1 MGNNLQKIKDFLC
14 LKPGYLK
21 TSNEKLAHRL
31 NVTTDEV
38 KQAKV
43 KYFSNRV
50 EELSLQ
56 EGLNPKNIKTIWLKE
71 KGQSIKYSINY
82 QNNPED
88 SSKQFQDNFKD
99 FLKDYKP
106 KCSNELALT
115 LPIVEG
121 CLLINIQDAHY
132 NKLDESGS
140 NNLNNRF
147 DKVFQSI
154 QVILEQCSKGY
165 LLDKVVYVIG
175 SDHFNSEWTNAT
187 TKGTAQQNMTSFH
200 EGFTEICNNE
210 ISIIELIRNYSD
222 NIEIVFIPGNHD
234 NYVSWHM
241 IHWLNAY
248 YRSSNIEFDI
258 NPDFTKCFR
267 YGNSGVMLN
276 HGDAMKPE
284 KLAGIFPQVFKK
296 EWSNCD
302 YQYVFIGDKHHIL
315 AKDINGIQFY
325 QLPALSSAKS
335 SWDLKNGYQVSKSEL
350 QAFFISKT
358 CGLKTIYKENL

>member
-1 MGNNLQKIKDFLC
+1 MIDNLKKIKDFLC

-21 TSNEKLAHRL
+21 TSNEKLAFRL
-31 NVTTDEV
+31 NVSIDEI
-38 KQAKV
+38 KEAKN

-56 EGLNPKNIKTIWLKE
+56 EGLDPKNIKTIWLKE

-88 SSKQFQDNFKD
+88 NSKKFQDNFKE

-106 KCSNELALT
+106 QPSNELLLT
-115 LPIVEG
+115 LPVTEG

-132 NKLDESGS
+132 NKLDETGS
-140 NNLNNRF
+140 NNLNKRF
-147 DKVFQSI
+147 DKTFESI
-154 QVILEQCSKGY
+154 QTVLEQTSKGY

-187 TKGTAQQNMTSFH
+187 TKGTLQQNIVDFH
-200 EGFTEICNNE
+200 KGFTEICNNE
-210 ISIIELIRNYSD
+210 ISIIQLIKNYT
-222 NIEIVFIPGNHD
+222 NNVEIVFIPGNHD
-234 NYVSWHM
+234 NYISWHM
-241 IHWLNAY
+241 IHWLQAY
-248 YRSSNIEFDI
+248 YRNSNIEFDI

-267 YGNSGVMLN
+267 YGNSGIMLN

-302 YQYVFIGDKHHIL
+302 YQYIFIGDKHHIL

-335 SWDLKNGYQVSKSEL
+335 NWDLKNGYQVSKSEL

-358 CGLKTIYKENL
+358 SGLKTIYKENI